1 MPFGAWLDQCAVDL
15 LSTAQLMYMYKTQ
28 EDADYQ
34 KTHFTALFLCN

>member
-1 MPFGAWLDQCAVDL
+1 MPFGAWLDQCAV
-15 LSTAQLMYMYKTQ
+15 QLMYMYKPQ